1 MSGEERAI
9 MWMKVVAELLSL
21 LYVIWMVWLMI
32 PEHRRRLM
40 AMRAME
46 AIRSGAERAASRAGA
61 QAISL
66 EARTGTE
73 NYHLPYGLSLLA
85 GKAAK
90 AYDKL
95 RFA

>member
-1 MSGEERAI
+1 MSGEERVI
-9 MWMKVVAELLSL
+9 VWLKLLAELLSL

-40 AMRAME
+40 VMQVME
-46 AIRSGAERAASRAGA
+46 AIRNGAEQLACRAGA

-66 EARTGTE
+66 EARTGHE
-73 NYHLPYGLSLLA
+73 NYHLPYGLSLVA
-85 GKAAK
+85 NKAAK
-90 AYDKL
+90 VYEKM